1 MRPFHGGLTWVA
13 AALLGGG
20 ILYVGACA
28 RPVAPSGGPVD
39 FIPPMIAETW
49 PDTFEMIEPTRDPV
63 KIVFSE
69 RISERPTEGT
79 LENAVFVSPVTG
91 EHRVKHTRSGLEIE
105 VIGGFQP
112 DLVYRVRVLPTVK
125 DLFNNRL
132 QGPFELVFTT
142 GAPFEFNVVA
152 GVVSDRITGEV
163 VEGARVEARAQGV
176 EDAPIHVAATDTAGV
191 FALRYLPAG
200 PYDISAYVDNNRNAE
215 REFREAQGS
224 EVTFPLGATP
234 EVADTAIL
242 REITLLVPDTT
253 PSRLARIEP
262 QDSLLIRFGFD
273 DFMDAEA
280 NFEGVQVTITQ
291 EDGPA
296 LEVERYMWPR
306 QVDSIRAIADSIA
319 AEERRVA
326 MVDSL
331 TVVADSLDRILIA
344 MEAQRDTVGV
354 DTLGP
359 QLERI
364 QTRIAPPEPREPE
377 EGPAAAPS
385 PILPQQEFFVQL
397 ADSLTPERLY
407 TATVTGV
414 VNLYGTGGGGG
425 EATFDWEPPEPP
437 PEEVPDTAAAVAD
450 TLVVPDTAAVGPDTL
465 VVPDTVL
472 VVPPDTAAAA
482 LPDSLTVP
490 PDTSGV
496 PPDTSGV
503 PPDTSGVPP
512 DTFWARHYLPAP
524 TGGAKA
530 RRLEPLWWLTRRAP

>member
-1 MRPFHGGLTWVA
+1 MRSSYGGLTWVA
-13 AALLGGG
+13 AALFGGA
-20 ILYVGACA
+20 ILFAGACA
-28 RPVAPSGGPVD
+28 RPVAPTGGPVD

-63 KIVFSE
+63 KILFSE
-69 RISERPTEGT
+69 RISERPSVGT

-112 DLVYRVRVLPTVK
+112 DLVYRVRVLSTVK

-152 GVVSDRITGEV
+152 GLVEDRITGEV

-176 EDAPIHVAATDTAGV
+176 EDPPVHVAVTDTAGV

-200 PYDISAYVDNNRNAE
+200 PYDISVYVDNNRNAE
-215 REFREAQGS
+215 RDFREAQGS
-224 EVTFPLGATP
+224 GVTLPLGATP

-242 REITLLVPDTT
+242 REITLLVPDTS

-262 QDSLLIRFGFD
+262 QDSLLIRLTFD
-273 DFMDAEA
+273 DFMDAEGD
-280 NFEGVQVTITQ
+280 FEGVQVAITQ
-291 EDGPA
+291 EDGPGI
-296 LEVERYMWPR
+296 EVERFMWPR

-319 AEERRVA
+319 AEERRLA

-331 TVVADSLDRILIA
+331 TVVADSLDRILTA
-344 MEAQRDTVGV
+344 MEASRDTLGV
-354 DTLGP
+354 DTLGL

-364 QTRIAPPEPREPE
+364 RSRMEPPEPREPE
-377 EGPAAAPS
+377 EGPAAEPP
-385 PILPQQEFFVQL
+385 PILPQQAFFIQL
-397 ADSLTPERLY
+397 ADSLSPDQLY
-407 TATVTGV
+407 NASVTGV

-425 EATFDWEPPEPP
+425 EGSFSWEPPEPP
-437 PEEVPDTAAAVAD
+437 PEAAEDTATAV
-450 TLVVPDTAAVGPDTL
+450 PDTL
-465 VVPDTVL
+465 VVPDTGIVI
-472 VVPPDTAAAA
+472 PPDTGGV
-482 LPDSLTVP
+482 VP

-503 PPDTSGVPP
+503 PPDTSGIPP
-512 DTFWARHYLPAP
+512 DTSLARPHFLASPDQSAS
-524 TGGAKA
+524 
-530 RRLEPLWWLTRRAP
+530 RRREPLWWLTRRAP